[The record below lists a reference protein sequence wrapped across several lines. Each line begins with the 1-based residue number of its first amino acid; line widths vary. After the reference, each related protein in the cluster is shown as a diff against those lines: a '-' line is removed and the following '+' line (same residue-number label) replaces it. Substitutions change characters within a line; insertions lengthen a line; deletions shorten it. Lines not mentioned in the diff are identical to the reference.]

1 MATAPAPNTDAS
13 SVLAQIRE
21 TIEARL
27 TELEPV
33 AMELE
38 RLRRLREVVETL
50 EASGQDTVTPD
61 LTALLGHASAGG
73 DAVGALPRPMVRRG
87 RRGTKRG
94 RDGRAPQGANKQLI
108 IQTILERPGITAPEI
123 AELTG
128 IKRTIVAATINRLK
142 RGGELEPFDEGV
154 RVPFVA
160 RERAPA

>member
-1 MATAPAPNTDAS
+1 MAVASLPNTDGS

-27 TELEPV
+27 VELEPV
-33 AMELE
+33 AMELQ

-50 EASGQDTVTPD
+50 EASGMDTVTPD

-73 DAVGALPRPMVRRG
+73 DAIGALPRPMIRRG

-108 IQTILERPGITAPEI
+108 LQTILERPGITAPEI

-142 RGGELEPFDEGV
+142 RSGELEPFGEGV
-154 RVPFVA
+154 RVPLIA
-160 RERAPA
+160 GSGAPA

>member
-1 MATAPAPNTDAS
+1 MAALPHPNTGDH
-13 SVLAQIRE
+13 SVLTQIRE
-21 TIEARL
+21 TIDARL
-27 TELEPV
+27 VELEPV
-33 AMELE
+33 AMELQ
-38 RLRRLREVVETL
+38 RLKQLRDVVETL
-50 EASGQDTVTPD
+50 EASGQNTLTTD

-73 DAVGALPRPMVRRG
+73 DAVGAVPRPMIRRG

-108 IQTILERPGITAPEI
+108 LQTVLERPGASAPEI

-142 RGGELEPFDEGV
+142 RSGELEPYGEGV

-160 RERAPA
+160 GAALAG